1 MSPNV
6 AVYGAS
12 KAFNNAFAL
21 ELTDELGDKMDVVA
35 YRPSVVES
43 NMSKQKASR
52 FSVISSEEASRTLLD
67 KLGQDHSTSGS
78 WKHALEQRIGQA
90 VVNLIPVASRC
101 KLIADEVLKF
111 KKKRDG

>member
-52 FSVISSEEASRTLLD
+52 FSVISSEEASRTFLD
-67 KLGQDHSTSGS
+67 KLGQEHSTSGS
-78 WKHALEQRIGQA
+78 WKHAL
-90 VVNLIPVASRC
+90 
-101 KLIADEVLKF
+101 
-111 KKKRDG
+111 